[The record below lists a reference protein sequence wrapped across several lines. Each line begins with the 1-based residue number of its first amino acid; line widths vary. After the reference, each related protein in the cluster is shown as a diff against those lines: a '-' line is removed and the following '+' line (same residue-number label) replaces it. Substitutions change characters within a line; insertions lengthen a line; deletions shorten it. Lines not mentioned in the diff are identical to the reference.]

1 MSNNASHDRGRLHY
15 LPASVHN
22 YSFTCTYSVFCV
34 LESCPW
40 NASRLR
46 RFFAFIHSRYVH
58 YLTFH
63 DFVFTI
69 LIFPLLPYYL
79 TFLYLI
85 CFICIFTIFQKNKI
99 EQKWNIERRAEECPT
114 NNISDDSS
122 DRDLRQ
128 PPRLI
133 YSSGR

>member
-1 MSNNASHDRGRLHY
+1 MPLMTGD
-15 LPASVHN
+15 V
-22 YSFTCTYSVFCV
+22 CTIYQRPYTITLLRVRIVYFCV

-46 RFFAFIHSRYVH
+46 RFFAFIHSRYGH

-79 TFLYLI
+79 TFL
-85 CFICIFTIFQKNKI
+85 
-99 EQKWNIERRAEECPT
+99 
-114 NNISDDSS
+114 
-122 DRDLRQ
+122 
-128 PPRLI
+128 
-133 YSSGR
+133 